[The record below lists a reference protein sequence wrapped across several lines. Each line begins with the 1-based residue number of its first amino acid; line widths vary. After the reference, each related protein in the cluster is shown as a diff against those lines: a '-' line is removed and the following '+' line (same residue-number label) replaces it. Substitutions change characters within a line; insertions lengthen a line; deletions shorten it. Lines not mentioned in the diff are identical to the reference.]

1 MAGVLQAYG
10 KEQCKVLQSQLDS
23 LKDEDED
30 EGRAASA
37 EASARRRHSRRR
49 CVWSGRRRRFSRGR
63 AIREVGEAVEG
74 PGFVRPKVEPR
85 LVVDVCECRARPR
98 VDVQVGTV
106 DVTPSLCPYVDRLPY
121 AQNVLLATGLSGSGS
136 LALDPWFSKAVAT
149 ALNQG
154 QNSDPPKLLRPF
166 KVPKSLTQHWNPH
179 PDLLSPT
186 SPWSGKTD

>member
-1 MAGVLQAYG
+1 MLLPILGGFKAALLKRGAADGLRVGWNNPTDKIMALAT
-10 KEQCKVLQSQLDS
+10 
-23 LKDEDED
+23 
-30 EGRAASA
+30 A
-37 EASARRRHSRRR
+37 ELGAQ
-49 CVWSGRRRRFSRGR
+49 GLLP
-63 AIREVGEAVEG
+63 
-74 PGFVRPKVEPR
+74 PGSSI
-85 LVVDVCECRARPR
+85 